1 VSTRNRQLAALVLL
15 VLLASACATQAP
27 PPAAAPAAA
36 PVAAA
41 PAAVAPV
48 PPVAKAVPRRL
59 EVHGDVRVDD
69 YYWLKERDNP
79 EVIAYLEAE
88 NAYTA
93 AVMKRTE
100 ALQET
105 LYAEITGRLKQ
116 DDASVP
122 VRRDGYWYY
131 TRFETG
137 KEYPLYC
144 RRKGTMEAAE
154 EVMLDGNA
162 LAAGH
167 GYFAVTGWAVSPGND
182 VLAYATDTVGRRIAT
197 LRFKRLSTGESLPD
211 LIPEVTGNVVWAL
224 DNRTVFYSRQD
235 LTTLRSHRV
244 YRHTLGSDPAGDALV
259 YEEKDET
266 YRCWVERS
274 KSKRFLLI
282 PSVTTLAS
290 EVRYLPADR
299 PDGEWRVIQARER
312 GREYDVEPFGD
323 HFYIRTNDG
332 AKNFRL
338 MKAPVDAPSRER
350 WEEVIP
356 HRDDAYLAGFDVFRD
371 HLVLSERRGG
381 LVHLRVI
388 PWSGGNEHEL
398 DFGEPAYLAYLDA
411 NPELDTTVVRF
422 GYTSM
427 TTPRS
432 TYDYDMA
439 ARTRTLLKRDEVLG
453 GFDPAAYVTERLH
466 ATARDGVQVPISI
479 VYRKGLVRD
488 GKAPLLLYGYG
499 SYGASMDATF
509 DVARL
514 SLLDRGFSYAIA
526 HVRGGAELG
535 RAWYEDGKLLRK
547 KNTFNDFVDCAEF
560 LVARGYTSPD
570 RMFALG
576 GSAGGLLIGAVYTT
590 RPELFK
596 GMVAA
601 VPFVDVV
608 TTMLDAS
615 IPLTTAEYDEWG
627 NPNEKPYYDYMLSYS
642 PYDRTTRRAY
652 TNLLVTTG
660 LHDSQVQYFEPAKWV
675 AKLRALKT
683 DDALLLLRTNMEA
696 GHGGASGR
704 FRRYRETAL
713 NYAFFLDL
721 AGKV

>member
-1 VSTRNRQLAALVLL
+1 MTRKPHVLRSLLAALA
-15 VLLASACATQAP
+15 LAGACATQAP
-27 PPAAAPAAA
+27 PTAPSPRPAAAPL
-36 PVAAA
+36 
-41 PAAVAPV
+41 
-48 PPVAKAVPRRL
+48 PPVAKVSPHRL
-59 EVHGDVRVDD
+59 VAHGDVRVDD
-69 YYWLKERDNP
+69 YYWLRDRESP
-79 EVIAYLEAE
+79 EVVAYLEAE
-88 NAYTA
+88 NAYA
-93 AVMKRTE
+93 DAVMRHTG

-122 VRRDGYWYY
+122 VQRDGYWYY
-131 TRFETG
+131 TRFEAG

-144 RRKGTMEAAE
+144 RRKGTLDAAE

-167 GYFAVTGWAVSPGND
+167 GYFAVMGWSVSPGND

-197 LRFKRLSTGESLPD
+197 LRFKSLTTGEPLPD
-211 LIPEVTGNVVWAL
+211 VIPEVTGNVVWAL
-224 DNRTVFYSRQD
+224 DNRTVFYARQD
-235 LTTLRSHRV
+235 LTTLRPHRI
-244 YRHTLGSDPAGDALV
+244 YRHSLGGDQAGDALV

-266 YRCWVERS
+266 YRCWVARS
-274 KSKRFLLI
+274 KSRRFLFI
-282 PSVTTLAS
+282 ATTTTLAD
-290 EVRYLPADR
+290 EVRYLEADR

-312 GREYDVEPFGD
+312 GREYSVEHFGD

-332 AKNFRL
+332 ARNFRL
-338 MKAPVDAPSRER
+338 MKTPVDAPSRAHWTEA
-350 WEEVIP
+350 IP
-356 HRDDAYLAGFDVFRD
+356 HRDDAYLTGFDVFRD
-371 HLVLSERRGG
+371 HLVLAERRGG
-381 LVHLRVI
+381 LVRLRVV
-388 PWSGGNEHEL
+388 PWAGGGEHEL
-398 DFGEPAYLAYLDA
+398 DFGEPTYLAGLDS
-411 NPELDTTVVRF
+411 NPELDTSVLRYS
-422 GYTSM
+422 YTSM

-432 TYDYDMA
+432 VYDYDMA
-439 ARTRTLLKRDEVLG
+439 TRERTLRKRDEVQG

-466 ATARDGVQVPISI
+466 ATAGDGTRVPISI
-479 VYRKGLVRD
+479 VYRKGTARD
-488 GKAPLLLYGYG
+488 GRAPLLLYGYG

-509 DVARL
+509 DPARL

-535 RAWYEDGKLLRK
+535 RAWYEDGKLLAK
-547 KNTFNDFVDCAEF
+547 KNTFTDFVACAEY
-560 LVARGYTSPD
+560 LAAQRYSSPD

-576 GSAGGLLIGAVYTT
+576 GSAGGLLMGAVYTT
-590 RPELFK
+590 RPDLFK

-608 TTMLDAS
+608 TTMLDAT

-627 NPNEKPYYDYMLSYS
+627 DPNEKRFYDYMLSYS

-660 LHDSQVQYFEPAKWV
+660 LHDSQVQYWEPAKWV
-675 AKLRALKT
+675 AKLRAMKT
-683 DDALLLLRTNMEA
+683 DDAVVLLRTNMEA

-713 NYAFFLDL
+713 IYAFLLDL
-721 AGKV
+721 AGAPDAGGR

>member
-1 VSTRNRQLAALVLL
+1 MTSRTLRSLFLLPFAAALAV
-15 VLLASACATQAP
+15 ACATPA
-27 PPAAAPAAA
+27 PPAAQPAPSLTAAR
-36 PVAAA
+36 P
-41 PAAVAPV
+41 PIAAVV
-48 PPVAKAVPRRL
+48 PFRL
-59 EVHGDVRVDD
+59 ETHGDVRVDD
-69 YYWLKERDNP
+69 YYWLKERSDP
-79 EVIAYLEAE
+79 RVIAYLEAE
-88 NAYTA
+88 NAYTGA
-93 AVMKRTE
+93 MMKHT
-100 ALQET
+100 AGLQET

-131 TRFETG
+131 TRFESG

-154 EVMLDGNA
+154 EVMIDGNA
-162 LAAGH
+162 LAEGH
-167 GYFAVTGWAVSPGND
+167 GYFAVMGWSVSSGND
-182 VLAYATDTVGRRIAT
+182 ILAYATDTVGRRIAT
-197 LRFKRLSTGESLPD
+197 LRFKRLSTGEALRD
-211 LIPEVTGNVVWAL
+211 VIPEVTGNVVWAL

-235 LTTLRSHRV
+235 LTTLRS
-244 YRHTLGSDPAGDALV
+244 YRIFRHALGTDPAADALV

-290 EVRYLPADR
+290 EVRFLPADR
-299 PDGEWRVIQARER
+299 PEGEWQVLQSRER
-312 GREYDVEPFGD
+312 GREYDVDHLGD
-323 HFYIRTNDG
+323 HFYIRTNDE

-338 MKAPVDAPSRER
+338 MRTPVTATARAN
-350 WEEVIP
+350 WTEVIA
-356 HRDDAYLAGFDVFRD
+356 HRDDAYIAGFDVFRD
-371 HLVLSERRGG
+371 HLVVSERRGG
-381 LVHLRVI
+381 LTRIRVI
-388 PWSGGNEHEL
+388 PWSGAGEHEL
-398 DFGEPAYLAYLDA
+398 DFGEPAYLATLDA
-411 NPELDTTVVRF
+411 NPELDTAVLRF

-432 TYDYDMA
+432 TYDYDMTT
-439 ARTRTLLKRDEVLG
+439 RTRTLLKRDEVVG

-466 ATARDGVQVPISI
+466 APARDGVQVPISI
-479 VYRKGLVRD
+479 VYRRD
-488 GKAPLLLYGYG
+488 FVSNGKAPLLLYGYG

-514 SLLDRGFSYAIA
+514 SLLDRGFAYAIA
-526 HVRGGAELG
+526 HIRGGAELG
-535 RAWYEDGKLLRK
+535 RGWYEDGKLLKK
-547 KNTFNDFVDCAEF
+547 KNTFTDFIDCAEF

-590 RPELFK
+590 RPDLFK

-627 NPNEKPYYDYMLSYS
+627 NPNEKAYHDYMLSYS
-642 PYDRTTRRAY
+642 PYDQTTRRAY

-683 DDALLLLRTNMEA
+683 DNALLLLHTNMEA

-721 AGKV
+721 ADKGAGGQ